1 MIAMFLVLQTIIM
14 KYVSLLYCLYDDF
27 QYPFFLAG
35 GWPIFEKEGIEKNR
49 APIGEIFYSL

>member
-1 MIAMFLVLQTIIM
+1 MFLVLQTIIM

>member
-14 KYVSLLYCLYDDF
+14 KYVSLLYCFYDDF

-35 GWPIFEKEGIEKNR
+35 GMAYF
-49 APIGEIFYSL
+49 